1 MDERFREAIHSA
13 GGVNFLLIICQI
25 VGLKLANAT
34 LWYVIELLI
43 FYLLSY
49 LLVRR
54 FRLSFV
60 QYAIVCWILFISF
73 FGCSVVFD
81 FGTWW
86 FMSTCS
92 LVLGTTY
99 PVIARSLRRIH
110 SSKPCMVL
118 AVAIF
123 TVLYVFSYHFD
134 VLPERLGHFPKN
146 WIITGVYMLMI
157 PIFTMFVVYYFPEA
171 KSSFVKWLASISYEV
186 YLYHAGICCC

>member
-1 MDERFREAIHSA
+1 
-13 GGVNFLLIICQI
+13 
-25 VGLKLANAT
+25 
-34 LWYVIELLI
+34 
-43 FYLLSY
+43 
-49 LLVRR
+49 
-54 FRLSFV
+54 
-60 QYAIVCWILFISF
+60 
-73 FGCSVVFD
+73 
-81 FGTWW
+81 
-86 FMSTCS
+86 
-92 LVLGTTY
+92 
-99 PVIARSLRRIH
+99 
-110 SSKPCMVL
+110 MVL